1 MADKSSSDFKRIIID
16 MMKDMNE
23 TFPELTNNMNVH
35 LLSIIKGEDEKN
47 EHVGV
52 VIDHCRTVFPE
63 RFFDILYQNP
73 DMFSSFPKLEFLPGI
88 DFCILWKENITDNTR
103 NILWKYLQLILFT
116 IVSDINNGDSFGDT
130 SKLFQ
135 AINDDDFKKKLEDTV
150 NQMHSLFADNSGAS
164 TSTSSGGGDDSST
177 ESASSSGEEGNDLP
191 IPDPKEFHDHITG
204 MMDGKLGS
212 LAKEIAEKVAGEMK
226 VDMADSKSMDDIFQ
240 KLLKNPTKLMG
251 LVKSVGS
258 TLDEKLKSGDLK
270 ESELLQEAM
279 EMMKKMKKMPGMSQM
294 QSMFS
299 KMGFDLNSLGG
310 GLGKG
315 GGAKMNMGAMKAQ
328 LEKNIKIQKQ
338 KEEMQRKVKRAADLK
353 AASAAASASS
363 ARIVPTATAEQ
374 LRKNED
380 KAYKDLMRSCGIN
393 DNGKENLVFSTGE
406 KYSKSEKDGN
416 TKNKN
421 KNRHH
426 KNNTKKNHNQNHNQ
440 NQNKSTFVKLNCSP
454 ENKDKD
460 YTCY

>member
-1 MADKSSSDFKRIIID
+1 MADKSSSSSSISSDFKRIIID
-16 MMKDMNE
+16 MMRDLTQ
-23 TFPELTNNMNVH
+23 TFPELKNNMNEH
-35 LLSIIKGEDEKN
+35 ILSIINGDDEKN
-47 EHVGV
+47 EHIGV
-52 VIDHCRTVFPE
+52 VIEHCRAIFPE
-63 RFFDILYQNP
+63 RFFDILYQNS
-73 DMFSSFPKLEFLPGI
+73 DIFSSFPKLELLPGI

-135 AINDDDFKKKLEDTV
+135 AINEDDFKKKLEDTV
-150 NQMHSLFADNSGAS
+150 NQMHSLFVDISGAS
-164 TSTSSGGGDDSST
+164 GTASASASGSGSGSGEGGDGV
-177 ESASSSGEEGNDLP
+177 EKENEELP

-240 KLLKNPTKLMG
+240 KLLKNPTKLMS

-299 KMGFDLNSLGG
+299 KMGIDINGLGG

-315 GGAKMNMGAMKAQ
+315 GAKVNMGAMKAQ

-338 KEEMQRKVKRAADLK
+338 KEEIQRKLKIAADLK
-353 AASAAASASS
+353 AATAAAAASGT
-363 ARIVPTATAEQ
+363 ARSGPTAEQ
-374 LRKNED
+374 LRKTED
-380 KAYKDLMRSCGIN
+380 KAYKELMRSCGIN
-393 DNGKENLVFSTGE
+393 ENGKENLVFSTGE

-416 TKNKN
+416 IKKKNK
-421 KNRHH
+421 
-426 KNNTKKNHNQNHNQ
+426 KKN
-440 NQNKSTFVKLNCSP
+440 KK
-454 ENKDKD
+454 
-460 YTCY
+460 